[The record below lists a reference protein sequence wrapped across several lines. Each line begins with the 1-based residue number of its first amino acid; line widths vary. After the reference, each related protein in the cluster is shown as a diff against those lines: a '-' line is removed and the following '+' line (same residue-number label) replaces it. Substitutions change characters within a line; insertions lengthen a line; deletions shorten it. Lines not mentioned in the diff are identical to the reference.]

1 MRRRTGS
8 VQNRYVESC
17 NKNFINR
24 QWPLATHCACAHG
37 MLIRPIQ
44 VEVILYLGQN
54 RYRKPRCRI
63 GLWAYAQ
70 GLRALLPLYKND
82 KPKMGHYK
90 TQKTQGHI
98 SYRNRSL
105 KIYKALLKS

>member
-24 QWPLATHCACAHG
+24 QWPLATHSAYAHG
-37 MLIRPIQ
+37 MSIRPIQ
-44 VEVILYLGQN
+44 VEITLYLGQN

-63 GLWAYAQ
+63 GLFLFHTVCAFSDYESLASVTASVTDSSGGFRLESCNLQ
-70 GLRALLPLYKND
+70 IRSSVRA
-82 KPKMGHYK
+82 M
-90 TQKTQGHI
+90 
-98 SYRNRSL
+98 
-105 KIYKALLKS
+105 